1 MMFPLN
7 LFAGTDYW
15 QVQHNKSEGL
25 HQNQSLTVSVDVTQ
39 LRESLL
45 LAPLASLKNT
55 APVHLEFPTPWGE
68 LVAFEIVE
76 TPVMP
81 ELLAKRFP
89 GIRTF
94 TGSGINNPN
103 DRVSITLNNNEVKIL
118 ILSAKGNIY
127 IGKKRDGS
135 GDYLVTYN
143 EADLT
148 ADPIEIPQTECGSGD
163 AIITNPFTE
172 TNREDRDF

>member
-1 MMFPLN
+1 MQFTRHIILFALMFPLN
-7 LFAGTDYW
+7 LFASTDYW
-15 QVQHNKSEGL
+15 QVQHNESEGL

-45 LAPLASLKNT
+45 LPPLVSLKNI

-94 TGSGINNPN
+94 TGRGINNPN
-103 DRVSITLNNNEVKIL
+103 DRVSITLNNNTVKVLMIGSKG
-118 ILSAKGNIY
+118 LSLCY
-127 IGKKRDGS
+127 CLR
-135 GDYLVTYN
+135 
-143 EADLT
+143 
-148 ADPIEIPQTECGSGD
+148 
-163 AIITNPFTE
+163 
-172 TNREDRDF
+172 